1 MSRRLLCACISLFL
15 ALSISAESTTDFM
28 VKITQAG
35 TLEESVKALGA
46 ESIKK
51 LTIIGQ
57 LNGTDIKY
65 LRSDEVRNYE
75 IDSLDLYDVTLVAGG
90 ESYYTYVNPGGD
102 GDYFSSGTY
111 YVYLSDHEEIEFL
124 EASSVMG
131 VQSKYRW
138 YSNALPFAFA
148 GTNIK
153 CVILPK
159 FLKRIGQG
167 IFQNSS
173 SLTEVVMADNISE
186 IGNDAFFRCSAL
198 STITQLLSVKRIG
211 SRAFEDCKK
220 LSFDLLDLSSAHR
233 IDDSAFLFCESI
245 KSVKLADNCES
256 VGQNAFGGCSS
267 LVSID
272 YNPDA
277 TTVYSTNS
285 FDDTWIDKL
294 PIEDGIIY
302 MGHTALRLKSDEAH
316 LPNLKFREGTL
327 CIAHN
332 FAVNRFYKKVEL
344 PASLK
349 RIGDKA
355 FYCGGSGWDG
365 DFYTGIESLELPEG
379 LIEIGKEAFGMY
391 VSEVEVEDL
400 TIPTSVKR
408 IGGQA
413 FYGWIKLKKLQ
424 LLGCSEVGSSVFSG
438 CEALQHVIIGPNV
451 HRLGDNMFVNCGN
464 LATIEFSQR
473 PSTSKFTIGSRA
485 FERCSSLL
493 SISLP
498 EGTDSICNSAFEQCI
513 KIATIKLPQS
523 LIYIG
528 VYVFSNCENLSEIT
542 IPENVTWASRVIKG
556 SERLADFFGGCKQL
570 KSATIL
576 CKDAGYWGY
585 LDSLETI
592 RFGENLKYVG
602 ESSFYSCNRI
612 KRVYCP
618 TQQVP
623 EAAENA
629 FVKWVVAEDTLY
641 VRSNLIEEFKTTA
654 PWSYFKWIVGLDSS
668 SDPDNP
674 SDPDKPT
681 GNKSFI
687 EYFIDND
694 PGYGKGSVAD
704 EIKGGVNDIEIDL
717 TGIKPGAHLLYV
729 RSRNENG
736 QWSATIARPL
746 YVRPLV
752 YIAEIEYFFDN
763 NDPGEG
769 QATEIALPS
778 NRSNPFDIEIPL
790 GNLPLGQ
797 HQLNVRVKGDD
808 GLWSP
813 IASETF
819 TIGENS
825 GINEVGV
832 DREPIVVYTL
842 KGYQVKGQKGIN
854 LIRYKDGTTKKIII
868 K

>member
-15 ALSISAESTTDFM
+15 ALSVTAESTTDFM

-148 GTNIK
+148 GTSIK

-159 FLKRIGQG
+159 SLKRIGQG

-198 STITQLLSVKRIG
+198 STITQLSSVKRIG

-220 LSFDLLDLSSAHR
+220 LSFDLLDLSSAIR

-256 VGQNAFGGCSS
+256 VGQNAFGGCTS
-267 LVSID
+267 LVSIN

-277 TTVYSTNS
+277 TTVYSTYS

-302 MGHTALRLKSDEAH
+302 MGHTALRLKSDEVH

-400 TIPTSVKR
+400 TIPASVQR
-408 IGGQA
+408 IGDQA

-424 LLGCSEVGSSVFSG
+424 LLGCYEVGSRVFGG
-438 CEALQHVIIGPNV
+438 CEALRHIIIGPNV
-451 HRLGDNMFVNCGN
+451 RRLGDDMFRESPALEDVV
-464 LATIEFSQR
+464 FQSR
-473 PSTSKFTIGSRA
+473 PVSSKFTLSDCAFGMFYGSK
-485 FERCSSLL
+485 LL
-493 SISLP
+493 KSIDLP
-498 EGTDSICNSAFEQCI
+498 EGTDSIGNRAFYGCEGLTEI
-513 KIATIKLPQS
+513 NLPQS
-523 LIYIG
+523 LTHIGIYAFTDCNSL
-528 VYVFSNCENLSEIT
+528 VEIT
-542 IPENVTWASRVIKG
+542 IPQNVTWASRVIKG
-556 SERLADFFGGCKQL
+556 SERLADFFRGCKQL

-602 ESSFYSCNRI
+602 ESTFYSCNRI

-641 VRSNLIEEFKTTA
+641 VRSNLVDGFKTTA
-654 PWSYFKWIVGLDSS
+654 PWSYFKWIDGLGSPS
-668 SDPDNP
+668 EPDPQ
-674 SDPDKPT
+674 T
-681 GNKSFI
+681 GNKSFL

-694 PGYGKGSVAD
+694 PGYGKGSIAD
-704 EIKGGVNDIEIDL
+704 KIKEEVNDFDIDL
-717 TGIKPGAHLLYV
+717 SGVKPGAHILYV

-746 YVRPLV
+746 YVRSLI
-752 YIAEIEYFFDN
+752 YIAEMEYYFDN
-763 NDPGEG
+763 KDPGQG
-769 QATEIALPS
+769 KATKIPLPS
-778 NRSNPFDIEIPL
+778 NRSNPFDVEIPL
-790 GNLPLGQ
+790 GNLSTGE

-808 GLWSP
+808 GVWSP
-813 IASETF
+813 VVNEKF
-819 TIGENS
+819 TIGEDT
-825 GINEVGV
+825 GISTV
-832 DREPIVVYTL
+832 DVDVEPIAVYTL
-842 KGYQVKGQKGIN
+842 KGYQVKGNKGVN

-868 K
+868 E